1 MHAKGGALLMEHENR
16 PIDIA
21 MIGAGNRS
29 STIYQPML
37 QSLRPW
43 LNVVAVCDPVQDHAD
58 HYADAIDAQA
68 FYSLEE
74 LANADLVEAA
84 LVVAPVDVHH
94 AISVTLSRAGIHHLV
109 ETSIASTLWQA
120 RDMTQVAQDHGVT
133 LRVGEN
139 FIRFP
144 FDRLAKAIDRTGFVG
159 PIGRIT
165 CLHDHPGYHNNS
177 RWISFYGAHPESV
190 QAVTHRMSV
199 EPHWEAPHRYHEDEG
214 FRCHFF
220 RFPGNRLVTDL
231 AGNIKGMLGRYPRP
245 GYTEL
250 AGTRGAIVRES
261 IRNWHG
267 AGEVRYCSDQ
277 ALRNGAKH
285 DMTFPIEHVVE
296 DGQWICD
303 RVELPDGLVEFRNPR
318 QLSARHDRAYYISSV
333 ASHVTDFIAELQG
346 SDHCEFTPDDAVMSM
361 EMEVGSRESALQN
374 GQQLELPLA
383 NLEIEVENQVRAAL
397 RQKHGVDPFDA
408 EAMMSVMVPRP

>member
-1 MHAKGGALLMEHENR
+1 MERNDR
-16 PIDIA
+16 PLDIA
-21 MIGAGNRS
+21 IIGAGNRS
-29 STIYQPML
+29 STVYQPML
-37 QSLRPW
+37 RSLRSW
-43 LNVVAVCDPVQDHAD
+43 LNVVAVCDPVRAHAD
-58 HYADAIDAQA
+58 RYADAMAAQA
-68 FYSLEE
+68 FYAVEDLI
-74 LANADLVEAA
+74 AADLVEAA

-94 AISVTLSRAGIHHLV
+94 AISVALSHAGLHHLV

-120 RDMTQVAQDHGVT
+120 RDMTRIARAQGVT
-133 LRVGEN
+133 LRIGEN

-144 FDRLAKAIDRTGFVG
+144 FDRMAKAIDRTGFVG

-177 RWISFYGAHPESV
+177 RWIAFYGAHPESV
-190 QAVTHRMSV
+190 QAITHRMST

-250 AGTRGAIVRES
+250 AGTRGAIVREAV
-261 IRNWHG
+261 RHWHG
-267 AGEVRYCSDQ
+267 AGEVRYCSDH
-277 ALRNGAKH
+277 ALRHGARH

-303 RVELPDGLVEFRNPR
+303 RVELPDGPVEYRNPR
-318 QLSARHDRAYYISSV
+318 QLSVRHDRAYYIASV

-346 SDHCEFTPDDAVMSM
+346 SDFCEFTPEDAVMSM

-374 GQQLELPLA
+374 GAQLALPLA
-383 NLEIEVENQVRAAL
+383 SLDIEAEHQVRSAL
-397 RQKHGVDPFDA
+397 HQKHGVDPFDW

>member
-1 MHAKGGALLMEHENR
+1 MEPESR
-16 PIDIA
+16 PMDIA
-21 MIGAGNRS
+21 VIGTGNRS
-29 STIYQPML
+29 FTVYLPML

-58 HYADAIDAQA
+58 RYADAMDAHA
-68 FYSLEE
+68 FYTVSE
-74 LANADLVEAA
+74 LARAELVEAA

-94 AISVTLSRAGIHHLV
+94 AISVALSRAGIHHLV

-120 RDMTQVAQDHGVT
+120 RDMVQVAHDHGVT

-144 FDRLAKAIDRTGFVG
+144 FDRIAKAIDRTGFVG

-165 CLHDHPGYHNNS
+165 CLHDHTGYHNNS
-177 RWISFYGAHPESV
+177 RWIAFYGAHPESV
-190 QAVTHRMSV
+190 QAITHRMSV
-199 EPHWEAPHRYHEDEG
+199 EPHWEAAHRYHEDEG

-220 RFPGNRLVTDL
+220 HFPGNRLVTDL

-250 AGTRGAIVRES
+250 AGTRGAIVREAL
-261 IRNWHG
+261 RNWHG
-267 AGEVRYCSDQ
+267 VGEVRRCSDS
-277 ALRNGAKH
+277 ALRNGARH
-285 DMTFPIEHVVE
+285 DQTFPIEHVVE
-296 DGQWICD
+296 EGQWICD
-303 RVELPDGLVEFRNPR
+303 RVELPEGVVEYRNP
-318 QLSARHDRAYYISSV
+318 LPLAVRHDRPYYISSV

-361 EMEVGSRESALQN
+361 EMEVGSRQSALQN
-374 GQQLELPLA
+374 GQQLGLPLVD
-383 NLEIEVENQVRAAL
+383 LDIEAEHQVRAAL
-397 RQKHGVDPFDA
+397 RHKLGVDPFDA
-408 EAMMSVMVPRP
+408 EAMLSALIPRP